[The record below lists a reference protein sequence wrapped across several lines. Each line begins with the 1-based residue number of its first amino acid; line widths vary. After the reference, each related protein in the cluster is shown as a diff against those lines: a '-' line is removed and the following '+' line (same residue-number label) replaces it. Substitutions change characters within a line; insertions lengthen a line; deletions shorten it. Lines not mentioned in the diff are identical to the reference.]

1 MLLTTYLN
9 DVAYDAVTNK
19 AGRFSAGAIIVK
31 QNYAPDST
39 LAAVT
44 TIYKVAGYN
53 AEAGDWF
60 WVKHLANGTVDMNG
74 MAQGRVAMCIGCHQ
88 RMSGNDYVF
97 TGSLK

>member
-19 AGRFSAGAIIVK
+19 ARRFPVGAIIVK

-44 TIYKVAGYN
+44 TMYKVAGYN

-60 WVKHLANGTVDMNG
+60 WVKHLANGTVDGKG

-88 RMSGNDYVF
+88 RRSDNDYVF
-97 TGSLK
+97 TGSWR